1 MNTARTIP
9 TAEPFFIPGG
19 DIGCLLVHGFTGT
32 PKEMRML
39 ADSLAQEDYTI
50 LAPRLAGHATR
61 VEDITRSHWEDW
73 LSSVEDAINLLK
85 GCTRTQVIMG
95 LSMGGILALIAA
107 ARYDLA
113 GVISFS
119 TPCSLPGD
127 PRAKY
132 LPVLKYFIRKVPK
145 GKPDWRNLEAAKD
158 HAHYPYYPTTA
169 ILQLKELIDV
179 MQTELVNVKIPALFV
194 QSRADQ
200 GIPAESLDTL
210 FAQVSSTD
218 KHKLW
223 VENSGHVIIREPERD
238 LIFAEVKTFVKRIT
252 AAA

>member
-19 DIGCLLVHGFTGT
+19 NIGCLLVHGFTGT

-132 LPVLKYFIRKVPK
+132 LPVLKNFIRKVPK